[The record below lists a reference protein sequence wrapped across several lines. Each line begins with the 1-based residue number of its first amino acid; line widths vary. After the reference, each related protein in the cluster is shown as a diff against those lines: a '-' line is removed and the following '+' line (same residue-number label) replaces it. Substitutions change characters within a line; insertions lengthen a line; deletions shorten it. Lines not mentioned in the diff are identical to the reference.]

1 MSLLRNP
8 WVRLSLDVVKLGVES
23 QTVVALRLMKLAQ
36 GGHAAA
42 DEACLMVTEKI
53 GAAVSAPLHL
63 APDAFMGGPE
73 AARRTTAVLR
83 RKVRANQRRLSRAG

>member
-8 WVRLSLDVVKLGVES
+8 WVRLSFDVVKLGVES

-36 GGHAAA
+36 GGYAAA
-42 DEACLMVTEKI
+42 DEACLMVTEKV
-53 GAAVSAPLHL
+53 GAAFIAPLHL
-63 APDAFMGGPE
+63 ASDAFATGPD

-83 RKVRANQRRLSRAG
+83 RKVRANQRRLSRVG